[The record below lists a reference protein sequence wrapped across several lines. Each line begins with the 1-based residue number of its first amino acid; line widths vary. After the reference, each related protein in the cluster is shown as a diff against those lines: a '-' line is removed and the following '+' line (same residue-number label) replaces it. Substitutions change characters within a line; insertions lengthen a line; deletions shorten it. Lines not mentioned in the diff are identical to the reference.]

1 VFAAQDSAEIGD
13 YFGVDNRY
21 YYNDFPGIAAGAVPV
36 SHDHEPARA
45 KR

>member
-21 YYNDFPGIAAGAVPV
+21 RDNDFAGIAAD
-36 SHDHEPARA
+36 DHEPARA